1 MEPSLKQKE
10 LNSKI
15 KNLQPGQS
23 MKVKT
28 LGELLREDQKRDR
41 EEKLHLLLKCVCGI
55 LIVGYL
61 IWITIETIS
70 LLQP

>member
-1 MEPSLKQKE
+1 MEPSIKNKD

-41 EEKLHLLLKCVCGI
+41 EEKLHLLLKCVCGLMI
-55 LIVGYL
+55 IGYL
-61 IWITIETIS
+61 IWITTETIS

>member
-1 MEPSLKQKE
+1 MEPRLKPKE

-23 MKVKT
+23 SRVKT
-28 LGELLREDQKRDR
+28 LGDLLREDQKRDR

>member
-1 MEPSLKQKE
+1 MEPSIKRKE

-23 MKVKT
+23 IRVKT
-28 LGELLREDQKRDR
+28 LGDLLREDQKRDR

-61 IWITIETIS
+61 IWITIETIN

>member
-1 MEPSLKQKE
+1 MEPSIKNKD

-28 LGELLREDQKRDR
+28 IGDLLREDQKRDR

>member
-61 IWITIETIS
+61 IWITIETIN

>member
-1 MEPSLKQKE
+1 MEPSIKHKE

-28 LGELLREDQKRDR
+28 LGDLLREDQKRDR

-55 LIVGYL
+55 LVVGYI
-61 IWITIETIS
+61 IWITIETIN

>member
-23 MKVKT
+23 MIVKT
-28 LGELLREDQKRDR
+28 LGDLLREDQKRDR
-41 EEKLHLLLKCVCGI
+41 EEKLHLLLKYVCG
-55 LIVGYL
+55 LLVVGYI
-61 IWITIETIS
+61 IWITIETIN

>member
-28 LGELLREDQKRDR
+28 LGDLLREDQKRDR
-41 EEKLHLLLKCVCGI
+41 EEKLHLLLKYVCG
-55 LIVGYL
+55 LLVVGYI
-61 IWITIETIS
+61 IWLTIETIN

>member
-28 LGELLREDQKRDR
+28 IGDLLREDQKRDR
-41 EEKLHLLLKCVCGI
+41 EEKLHLLLKCVCG
-55 LIVGYL
+55 LLVVGYL
-61 IWITIETIS
+61 IWITIETIN

>member
-23 MKVKT
+23 MKVKK
-28 LGELLREDQKRDR
+28 LGDLLREDQKRDR
-41 EEKLHLLLKCVCGI
+41 EEKLHLLLKYVCG
-55 LIVGYL
+55 LLVVGYI
-61 IWITIETIS
+61 IWITIETIN

>member
-28 LGELLREDQKRDR
+28 LGDLLREDQKRDR

-55 LIVGYL
+55 LVVGYI
-61 IWITIETIS
+61 IWITIETIN